1 MTASSLK
8 MTTTSISIA
17 QDPES
22 PGFNEKSF
30 NEKSFNENGQE
41 TPPHTNNT
49 VAEMGMLINGTDDAK
64 DGEGNE
70 INFPESSHSF
80 LFTEPVKSIP
90 FVFSLLIASMTYAC
104 LCIALF
110 DNANKAVPV
119 NVSSC
124 VRAAQYMGE
133 LLKHQHTF
141 YFV

>member
-22 PGFNEKSF
+22 PGFNE
-30 NEKSFNENGQE
+30 NSFNENGQE
-41 TPPHTNNT
+41 TPPQTINT

-64 DGEGNE
+64 DGGGNE

-110 DNANKAVPV
+110 DNVSNKDVPV